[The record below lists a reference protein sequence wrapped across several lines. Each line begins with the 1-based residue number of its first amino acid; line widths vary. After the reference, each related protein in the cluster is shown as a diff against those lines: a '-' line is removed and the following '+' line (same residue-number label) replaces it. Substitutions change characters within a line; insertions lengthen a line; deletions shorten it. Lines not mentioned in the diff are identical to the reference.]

1 MGSYAMIEGY
11 FIIMKLERKKMS
23 TFSALNIL
31 VIPADQAKV
40 ESLPENG
47 WLLRLPSGAAGSY
60 RVAQIDDY
68 RRLPRH
74 CFRWQPPLT
83 LSLTAQVSA
92 ADLPGTWGFGF
103 WNDPFTLSLGAKGS
117 ARRLPVLPNAA
128 WFFHASP
135 PNYLSL
141 RDDLPAS
148 GLLAAVF
155 RSPLIP
161 SLLLA
166 PALIGLPLLAVPAA
180 ARCLRRIAS
189 SIIQQDTARLNV
201 EVTRPHEYRLEW
213 QPRFVRFYV
222 DGEPLFETPLTPRG
236 RLGLVIWIDNQ
247 YAAFTPEGRLGF
259 GTLQNEASHLFV
271 SKIHIE

>member
-1 MGSYAMIEGY
+1 MPNS
-11 FIIMKLERKKMS
+11 L
-23 TFSALNIL
+23 TLNFL
-31 VIPADQAKV
+31 SIPADQAGIDA
-40 ESLPENG
+40 LGENG

-60 RVAQIDDY
+60 RVAQLDDY

-74 CFRWQPPLT
+74 RFRWQPPVT

-103 WNDPFTLSLGAKGS
+103 WNDPFSLSLGAKGS

-135 PNYLSL
+135 PNCLSL

-148 GLLAAVF
+148 GFLAAVF

-161 SLLLA
+161 SVLLA
-166 PALIGLPLLAVPAA
+166 PALIGLPLLAVPVA
-180 ARCLRRIAS
+180 ARWLRRIAS
-189 SIIQQDTARLNV
+189 SIIQQDAALLDV
-201 EVTRPHEYRLEW
+201 QVAQPHEYRLEW
-213 QPRFVRFYV
+213 QPRLVRFYV
-222 DGEPLFETPLTPRG
+222 DGESLFEPPLTPRG

-247 YAAFTPEGRLGF
+247 YATFTPEGRLGL
-259 GTLQNEASHLFV
+259 GTLQNEAAHLFV